1 MQFHHQSPTANL
13 RWSKLPSSQ
22 FFHALHNS
30 AMLSVAVC
38 YEADVPNE
46 NQQDYNF
53 FVKQAA
59 S

>member
-1 MQFHHQSPTANL
+1 
-13 RWSKLPSSQ
+13 
-22 FFHALHNS
+22 
-30 AMLSVAVC
+30 MLSVAVC